1 LGAGREVKLISH
13 RGNISGPNTD
23 RENSPEYLNEAL
35 DLGYDVEIDLWLMEG
50 SLFLGHDM
58 LEYEISERYL
68 NTIRD
73 HAWIHCKNLL
83 ALDFCRRSD
92 YYNCFSHSEDDAV
105 LTSKGFIWAYPGKE
119 IKSDKCV
126 VVLPER
132 GEQYKNLR
140 IPNSF
145 YGVCSDYIEQ
155 VDIVK

>member
-1 LGAGREVKLISH
+1 
-13 RGNISGPNTD
+13 
-23 RENSPEYLNEAL
+23 
-35 DLGYDVEIDLWLMEG
+35 
-50 SLFLGHDM
+50 M

-68 NTIRD
+68 NSIRD

-92 YYNCFSHSEDDAV
+92 YYNCFSHNEDDAV

-119 IKSDKCV
+119 IESDKCI
-126 VVLPER
+126 VVLPEH
-132 GEQYKNLR
+132 GEQYKDLR

-155 VDIVK
+155 VNIVK